1 MADTIDLDEFA
12 RRIREAAGGKLPDAI
27 RAELAVVAL
36 EAEGR
41 AATNATTRPRVRSG
55 NLRRNI
61 AGIVRPMGAD
71 GLDLVLTNDGRLGG
85 GAPPYASVQEGPPDG
100 GIETII
106 TPKRAKWLAI
116 PAAANKT
123 KAGDSRGGP
132 RTMGDLSFQPTKRA
146 DLAMLVRRARG
157 KGSSK
162 MRPEVMFWLRKRVS
176 IPATRYLA
184 KAWEAVPGEVEKAL
198 GDAIDR
204 AVRV

>member
-85 GAPPYASVQEGPPDG
+85 GAPPYASLQHDG
-100 GIETII
+100 GTIV
-106 TPKRAKWLAI
+106 PKRAKWLAI
-116 PAAANKT
+116 PAEANKT

>member
-1 MADTIDLDEFA
+1 MAETIDLDEFA

-27 RAELAVVAL
+27 RAELAVVAQ

-41 AATNATTRPRVRSG
+41 AATNATTRPRVRS
-55 NLRRNI
+55 NTLRNNI

-85 GAPPYASVQEGPPDG
+85 GAPPYASLQHDG
-100 GIETII
+100 GTIV
-106 TPKRAKWLAI
+106 PKRAKWLAI
-116 PAAANKT
+116 PAEANKT

-132 RTMGDLSFQPTKRA
+132 RTLGDLSFQPTKRA